1 MPLQHAA
8 FSPDIS
14 RIPDAVGGNTPGVSF
29 RLLGPV
35 GAWAGERHIPLGT
48 PQQRA
53 VLTML
58 VFHRGAVVTSQTLV
72 DGVWGEE
79 APRRAQGTVRTYVSR
94 LRAAFAEAEAG
105 ELVCAHGGYALRAP
119 GATVD
124 ALLFEQETTG
134 ALRGDGGDPR
144 ADHDRLTGALGR
156 WRGTALAG
164 VPGPYAERQRDRL
177 HEVRICA
184 QEALFERAL
193 ALGSHARSIPELHT
207 LVAEFP
213 LRERLHGLLM
223 LALYRSGQQ
232 AEALSR
238 YEEIRRMLAREL
250 GVGPTPHLAALHQ
263 RMLTADPSLSAP
275 DRDPSL
281 LPGLSDAPG
290 APGAAGAPRF
300 PGTPGASTGAV
311 RPGTPGGAPVEPGQ
325 GPGHRGHAPAADQV
339 WGHTPW
345 PPAPSSTARNGPA
358 GQEWGPV
365 GQDRSGLPGRGHGP
379 TGPARGPVNRTDWPL
394 NPGYRLPVPGHGP
407 AAGPTDPARNP
418 DRGHRPT
425 GQCPTGPTDGPLDPD
440 HRPPLSGHGPTTGP
454 AGPGCPPAHG
464 ARDETDPGHASAAPA
479 HGTTA
484 PDRSPAGRTHG
495 PESRTHR
502 PLAPD
507 HRPPL
512 PGHGPAT
519 GPTDPARNPGQGHG
533 PTNPAHGPTDHEPGA
548 GAEPGAW
555 GTPFPGTPRPHRLP
569 PAAADFTGRHA
580 AVAEL
585 TAVLTGQR
593 APAGA
598 PAGAAPRL
606 VVVTGI
612 GGVGKT
618 TLAVQ
623 VAHALG
629 EEFPDGRLHADLGA
643 GSSPVD
649 PGGVLADFLG
659 ALGTP
664 AARIPFDLG
673 QRAALFRTV
682 LADRRV
688 LLVLDNARDAEQIR
702 PLLPGTAS
710 AAVVVTTRA
719 RQLTVPGAHR
729 IDLEVPSGDES
740 LELLGAIAGPGR
752 VAGAPET
759 ARALV
764 ERCGRLPLAVRIV
777 GSRLAAH
784 PGRPLDR
791 LAERLGDGPAL
802 LDELRSGELA
812 VEPVFRLG
820 YEALTPGDARAFRA
834 LALLDTPD
842 LPLTVA
848 AVLLDL
854 DPYAAEAAAERLVDA
869 GMLESYG
876 PDRYRFHDL
885 LRAYARR
892 LAERTDGPGERDAAR
907 TRVLDLLLATVLR
920 AARTAVAGEL
930 PTGWVVQ
937 GDHPGLPFSDVAEV
951 RAWFT
956 AEHAV
961 LTSVVEQSL
970 RRDGEEL
977 RKAMDLLVIVAC
989 CGLFPGRAR
998 YQEVNRIADLAVART
1013 LDDGDAASRSRALH
1027 TRAWLRCTAAR
1038 YTEAECDLRAALH
1051 FGAQEGNPTRLHVSG
1066 VLLALVLWAVGRA
1079 EEAVRVM
1086 REAEALAGDP
1096 EDPYSPA
1103 SVARFTARLHVTLG
1117 SELPDLPLVTPLMR
1131 EVDATGT
1138 SLVTD
1143 GGIRRLGD
1151 LMNRSAPPPR

>member
-407 AAGPTDPARNP
+407 ATGPTDPARNP
-418 DRGHRPT
+418 DRGHR
-425 GQCPTGPTDGPLDPD
+425 
-440 HRPPLSGHGPTTGP
+440 
-454 AGPGCPPAHG
+454 
-464 ARDETDPGHASAAPA
+464 
-479 HGTTA
+479 
-484 PDRSPAGRTHG
+484 
-495 PESRTHR
+495 
-502 PLAPD
+502 
-507 HRPPL
+507 
-512 PGHGPAT
+512 
-519 GPTDPARNPGQGHG
+519 